1 MSLSANAPAT
11 SAKTE
16 WANHWYLP
24 IVAALGYSAAGLH
37 VYGIGPLMEPIHREF
52 GWTRA
57 QTLSGSAMVSF
68 VIALASVP
76 MGVLIDR
83 LGPRRIA
90 LIGLLLIGGAV
101 ALLGTATGSMA
112 NWLALWA
119 LVAICSIPVQATVWT
134 SAVVSRFDAS
144 RGLALAVTLCG
155 ASIGAFAFPLLST
168 WLVETSGWRQAFFG
182 LGGIWAL
189 ALLPLVFLFFR
200 GVQDS
205 GSVARRQSRA
215 AGALLPGLT
224 LAEAV
229 RTSAFYRL
237 LFATLFFTFSIFGC
251 VVNFVPILTGS
262 GAAPM
267 TAASAASLV
276 GIFSL
281 IGRLGTGAVLDRLPA
296 HIVGA
301 ICFLIPIPACALLLL
316 DISGIG
322 VFRCGSDVWFDTWI
336 RGGRDH
342 VLGHTILWSQKL
354 RRHSGRTAR
363 GNCARRRLGA
373 ARRRRDLRPLRQL
386 CAFFDADHRSHVDQL
401 RHHWQRH
408 RAKPLVLRADA
419 ETSTSVI

>member
-1 MSLSANAPAT
+1 MSLSANVPAT
-11 SAKTE
+11 SAKAE
-16 WANHWYLP
+16 WANYWYLP

-57 QTLSGSAMVSF
+57 QTLSGSAMVSV
-68 VIALASVP
+68 VIAFASVP

-101 ALLGTATGSMA
+101 ASLGTATGSMA
-112 NWLALWA
+112 NWFALWA

-168 WLVETSGWRQAFFG
+168 WLVETSGWREAFFG

-224 LAEAV
+224 LAEAM

-237 LFATLFFTFSIFGC
+237 LFATLFFTFSIFGS

-296 HIVGA
+296 HIVGS

-322 VFRCGSDVWFDTWI
+322 YFAAAAMFGLTLGSEVDVITYLATRYFGLKNFGAI
-336 RGGRDH
+336 QGA
-342 VLGHTILWSQKL
+342 LLAA
-354 RRHSGRTAR
+354 TA
-363 GNCARRRLGA
+363 LGA
-373 ARRRRDLRPLRQL
+373 ALGPLG
-386 CAFFDADHRSHVDQL
+386 AGATYDQFGSYAHFL
-401 RHHWQRH
+401 TLTIVLMLISSIIIGTGH
-408 RAKPLVLRADA
+408 RAKPPELSADA
-419 ETSTSVI
+419 ETSTL